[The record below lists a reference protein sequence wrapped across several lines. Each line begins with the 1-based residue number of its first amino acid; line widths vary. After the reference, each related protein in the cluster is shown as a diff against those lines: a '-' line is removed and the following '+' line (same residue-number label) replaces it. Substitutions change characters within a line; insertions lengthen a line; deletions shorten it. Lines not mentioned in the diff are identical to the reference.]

1 LSGLSGKIF
10 STPGVILM
18 FPRTFIILL
27 FVSPLAV
34 AASWDGYNSP
44 SRFAA
49 DYEYRLDHLP
59 LSGSVDAV
67 DIPWS
72 ESYWPRNQGSLN
84 LRWNAPTPIGFGYR
98 SPPFEK
104 IKQMTRTELSHL
116 SPAEKFDL
124 ARGRYDYPFTTYIRR
139 YMAKRNA
146 KDFEGICDGWTASA
160 IQFKEPLPID
170 HVNPEGITIPFG
182 SSDIKALISY
192 LAAYHTD
199 LGPIFAGRYCT
210 TFGFGSRCADINPG
224 ALHVILANEIGL
236 RKTPFAADVEIG
248 RETWNQPV
256 FAYEFE
262 IVGSAGSSSSIGY
275 LIQGKMHYTDELEIS
290 RWEPVTGTEHFM
302 RAAQDLK
309 YVVELDSNHRITGGY
324 WVEGSNHPDLFWK
337 STKPIVFE
345 GDFIILK
352 DLYRPVGSQ

>member
-1 LSGLSGKIF
+1 MKGPFLFILGVLLT
-10 STPGVILM
+10 STAPT
-18 FPRTFIILL
+18 RA
-27 FVSPLAV
+27 SP
-34 AASWDGYNSP
+34 WDGYNNP
-44 SRFAA
+44 ARF
-49 DYEYRLDHLP
+49 DSTYEYQFSSLP
-59 LSGSVDAV
+59 LRGTVHPV

-72 ESYWPRNQGSLN
+72 ESYWPRNKGSLN
-84 LRWNAPTPIGFGYR
+84 LRWNSPGQEGFGYR
-98 SPPFEK
+98 SPRYEEVHK
-104 IKQMTRTELSHL
+104 MSRNELSQL

-124 ARGRYDYPFTTYIRR
+124 ARGLYTYPFSTYIAKV
-139 YMAKRNA
+139 MAKRNA

-170 HVNPEGITIPFG
+170 YPNPDGLIIPFG

-192 LAAYHTD
+192 VAAYHTN
-199 LGPIFAGRYCT
+199 LGSILVGRYCV
-210 TFGFGSRCADINPG
+210 TFGFGSRCSDINPG
-224 ALHVILANEIGL
+224 SLHVILGNEIGL

-262 IVGSAGSSSSIGY
+262 ILGSAGSSSAKGY

-290 RWEPVTGTEHFM
+290 RWEPVTGTEYFM

-309 YVVELDSNHRITGGY
+309 YVVELDAQDRIVGGY

-337 STKPIVFE
+337 ATKPILFE
-345 GDFIILK
+345 GDFSILK
-352 DLYRPVGSQ
+352 DLYRPIGRR

>member
-1 LSGLSGKIF
+1 
-10 STPGVILM
+10 M
-18 FPRTFIILL
+18 FPITITLL
-27 FVSPLAV
+27 FTLTSSLAI
-34 AASWDGYNSP
+34 AASWDGSNSP
-44 SRFAA
+44 TRFAA
-49 DYEYRLDHLP
+49 DYEYRLDRLP
-59 LSGSVDAV
+59 LSGSLDAL

-84 LRWNAPTPIGFGYR
+84 LRWNAPIPIGFDYA

-104 IKQMTRTELSHL
+104 IKHMTRTELSHL

-139 YMAKRNA
+139 YMAKRSA

-182 SSDIKALISY
+182 SSDVKALISY

-224 ALHVILANEIGL
+224 AMHVILANEIGI
-236 RKTPFAADVEIG
+236 RKKAFAADVEIG

-256 FAYEFE
+256 YAYDFK
-262 IVGSAGSSSSIGY
+262 IVGSAVSGDLASGSNAV
-275 LIQGKMHYTDELEIS
+275 LVQGKMIYTDELETS
-290 RWEPVTGTEHFM
+290 YWDPVTGTDRFVSAFH
-302 RAAQDLK
+302 DLK
-309 YVVELDSNHRITGGY
+309 YVLELDGTGRITGGY
-324 WVEGSNHPDLFWK
+324 WITSGKHPDLFWK
-337 STKPIVFE
+337 ATRPIEFQ
-345 GDFIILK
+345 GDFAILK
-352 DLYRPVGSQ
+352 DLYRPVSGEAKK